1 MFENKPIL
9 QNASWCRPTHANQ
22 PIYEHTPR
30 TIGGPRMLTQRNSPT
45 TPTHYTTVV
54 EFCVSRRYHP
64 GGICRSVCLVGFPF
78 LFIVLRTPRDILA
91 PFCDYVVAVVF
102 VCCCCWIFV
111 FVFVTV
117 LLLLLRMLT
126 LLGLLLLP
134 NFSKLPYSV
143 LFFCVCSGRGGG
155 GGSQGF
161 RGYVVKFTLY
171 YDIEQ
176 CLADR

>member
-1 MFENKPIL
+1 MRHGVGRHTQTSLSN
-9 QNASWCRPTHANQ
+9 
-22 PIYEHTPR
+22 IYEHTPR

-64 GGICRSVCLVGFPF
+64 SGICRSVCLVVFPF

-91 PFCDYVVAVVF
+91 PFCDCVVVENVAFVVF

-117 LLLLLRMLT
+117 LLLLMRMLT
-126 LLGLLLLP
+126 LLGLLLLLY
-134 NFSKLPYSV
+134 FFQIT
-143 LFFCVCSGRGGG
+143 LFCFIFLCLLRFLLSLVSM
-155 GGSQGF
+155 
-161 RGYVVKFTLY
+161 TLK
-171 YDIEQ
+171 I
-176 CLADR
+176 